1 MALKRSLVF
10 KLENVASTL
19 LSLMFELEENP
30 TPTKSIERIIINMD
44 KIINI
49 AIASHSGGL
58 SHHILFIVI
67 ETSKSYFRLL
77 NILTS

>member
-58 SHHILFIVI
+58 SHHIYSIVI

-77 NILTS
+77 ESC

>member
-10 KLENVASTL
+10 KLENVASSL

-30 TPTKSIERIIINMD
+30 IPTKSIERIIINMD

-58 SHHILFIVI
+58 SHHIY
-67 ETSKSYFRLL
+67 SNR
-77 NILTS
+77 NIKIIF

>member
-10 KLENVASTL
+10 KLENVASSL

-49 AIASHSGGL
+49 AMASHSGGL
-58 SHHILFIVI
+58 SHHIYSN
-67 ETSKSYFRLL
+67 TR
-77 NILTS
+77 NIKIIF